1 MVLSKLYSNAFM
13 SSLNSRTGFYE
24 GPSKS
29 DSREENH
36 MTTGRFH
43 ATQFT
48 SVGIPVTDDSESVN
62 GRDEPSTDLVSL
74 QFVHHASRNG
84 DWLTR
89 KI

>member
-13 SSLNSRTGFYE
+13 SSLNSRSSFYE

-29 DSREENH
+29 DSREENPT
-36 MTTGRFH
+36 TTGRFH

-62 GRDEPSTDLVSL
+62 GGDEPSTDLVRL
-74 QFVHHASRNG
+74 QFVHHANWDGNR
-84 DWLTR
+84 LTR
-89 KI
+89 KT